1 MSTKMNPKK
10 TAIYTRSATKDGEA
24 IASQV
29 RRCRNYLRQK
39 GWDRDAVDAVRIFTD
54 NGVSGSH
61 LRRPAFQEMMDQAR
75 AGTVGLIVFA
85 ELSRIS
91 RSLEYFHTL
100 QDEWNLHGVQWASVT
115 EELETT
121 TDSGALTVSLMRLLN
136 EFEQQQ
142 SIKHGRT

>member
-39 GWDRDAVDAVRIFTD
+39 GWDRDAVDAVRVFTD
-54 NGVSGSH
+54 DGVSGSH

-85 ELSRIS
+85 DLSRIS
-91 RSLEYFHTL
+91 RSLKDFHTL
-100 QDEWNLHGVQWASVT
+100 QDEWNLHGVHWTSVT
-115 EELETT
+115 EEFETT
-121 TDSGALTVSLMRLLN
+121 TDSGELVMRIMTSLN